1 MDVTPRGPLS
11 AALIDALHG
20 PLEPLPDLVPAA
32 HDAVAAVEPVGDDPA
47 GTGSAPGGDV
57 VGSEDVQLALY
68 LMYEL
73 HYGLAGADPRWE
85 WAPEL
90 LAARAVLEAA
100 FEADLRRRFAG
111 PVPDRPVAE
120 VLFELTADAARPG
133 PDSLAVHVARRA
145 TREQVA
151 ELLVQRSVYQLKEAD
166 PHTWGIPRL
175 RGRPKAALVD
185 IQTDEYGQGRVERM
199 HATLFA
205 TTMRALGLD
214 DRPNAYLDVVAAPSL
229 ASVNAIS
236 MFGLHRRLVGALCGH
251 LAAFEMTS
259 SLPAARWAQGLRR
272 LGVDESAVVF
282 FDEHVEADAVH
293 EQVAAHDLCGGLVEQ
308 DPLTHAD
315 VLWGAAACLGLDE
328 LVGARARAA
337 WAADRS
343 ALRTGTPVP
352 AGQA

>member
-11 AALIDALHG
+11 AALVDALSTPSH
-20 PLEPLPDLVPAA
+20 PVPELPDLA
-32 HDAVAAVEPVGDDPA
+32 AAVLADLD
-47 GTGSAPGGDV
+47 GSDSVLG
-57 VGSEDVQLALY
+57 EDVQLSLY

-73 HYGLAGADPRWE
+73 HYGLAGVDEAWE
-85 WAPEL
+85 WSPDL
-90 LAARAVLEAA
+90 LAARAVLETA
-100 FEADLRRRFAG
+100 FEADLRGRWPAPQPG
-111 PVPDRPVAE
+111 GPVAE
-120 VLFELTADAARPG
+120 ALFELTADAARPG
-133 PDSLAVHVARRA
+133 PGSTVVHVARRA

-175 RGRPKAALVD
+175 RGRAKAALVD
-185 IQTDEYGQGRVERM
+185 IQTDEYGGGRVERM

-205 TTMRALGLD
+205 TTMRELGLD
-214 DRPNAYLDVVAAPSL
+214 DTPNAYLDVVAAPSL

-272 LGVDESAVVF
+272 LGVDEAAVVF

-293 EQVAAHDLCGGLVEQ
+293 EQVAAHDLCGSLVED
-308 DPLTHAD
+308 DPDRHQD
-315 VLWGAAACLGLDE
+315 VLWGATVCLGLDE
-328 LVGARARAA
+328 LVAQRAQQA
-337 WAADRS
+337 WAGGGS
-343 ALRTGTPVP
+343 ALRPVTTT
-352 AGQA
+352 AA